1 MKPTILLSTQNY
13 QYLADEILAKT
24 DFEKAIIERQ
34 TFSDGEYY
42 YRIKNELQN
51 KKAIVIGGTT
61 SDKDTMELYD
71 LASAAV
77 DMGCSSLHLVVPFF
91 GYSTMERAVKTG
103 EIVTAKNRARLLSFL
118 PKSHRGNHI
127 YLFDLHTEGL
137 PYYFENGL
145 QSHHIYC
152 KPIIIE
158 ACRALA
164 GKDFILAST
173 DAGRAKWVESL
184 ANDMGVQAAF
194 VLKRRSGADQT
205 EVTAINADVEGKT
218 VIIYDDMIRSG
229 SSIISGAKAY
239 KNAGVA
245 KIFVICSHGLFVN
258 HGLEKLENSGLI
270 EKVVCTNT
278 HHLSTKFNSDFLKVK
293 SVAGI
298 IIENLMLS

>member
-1 MKPTILLSTQNY
+1 MKPTVLLSTKNY
-13 QYLADEILAKT
+13 EYLADEILALT
-24 DFEKAIIERQ
+24 DFEKAQLTRQ
-34 TFSDGEYY
+34 TFSDGESY
-42 YRIKNELQN
+42 YRIENDLQN
-51 KKAIVIGGTT
+51 KRAVVLGATT
-61 SDKDTMELYD
+61 SEQDTMELYD

-77 DMGCSSLHLVVPFF
+77 DLGCSSLHLVVPFF
-91 GYSTMERAVKTG
+91 GYSTMERAVKQG
-103 EIVTAKNRARLLSFL
+103 EIVTAKNRARLLSYL

-158 ACRALA
+158 ACKELA
-164 GKDFILAST
+164 GNDFILAST

-194 VLKRRSGADQT
+194 VLKRRSGKDQT
-205 EVTAINADVEGKT
+205 EVTAINADVDGKT

-239 KNAGVA
+239 KQAGAA
-245 KIFVICSHGLFVN
+245 KIYVITSHGLFVN
-258 HGLEKLENSGLI
+258 NGLQKLKDSGLM
-270 EKVVCTNT
+270 EKVICTNT
-278 HHLSTKFNSDFLKVK
+278 HHLATKIESDFLRVK
-293 SVAGI
+293 SIAQLVTKKLFT
-298 IIENLMLS
+298 N

>member
-1 MKPTILLSTQNY
+1 MKPTVLLSTKNY
-13 QYLADEILAKT
+13 EYLAEEILSLV
-24 DFEKAIIERQ
+24 DFERSEIKRQ
-34 TFSDGEYY
+34 TFSDGESY
-42 YRIKNELQN
+42 YRIENNLQN
-51 KKAIVIGGTT
+51 KRAIVLGATT
-61 SDKDTMELYD
+61 SEQDTMELYD

-103 EIVTAKNRARLLSFL
+103 EIVTAKNRARLLSYL

-158 ACRALA
+158 ACKEL
-164 GKDFILAST
+164 GGDDFILAST

-194 VLKRRSGADQT
+194 VLKRRGGKDQT
-205 EVTAINADVEGKT
+205 EITAINADVEGKT

-229 SSIISGAKAY
+229 SSIISAAMAY
-239 KNAGVA
+239 KQAGA
-245 KIFVICSHGLFVN
+245 GKIFVITSHGLFVN
-258 HGLEKLENSGLI
+258 NGLNKLRNCGLI

-278 HHLSTKFNSDFLKVK
+278 HHLATKIDSDFLKVK
-293 SVAGI
+293 SIA
-298 IIENLMLS
+298 NLVVQHL